1 MVGTDASAG
10 KESACQF
17 RRHRLDP
24 WVWKIPW
31 RKKWQHFS
39 IFLLGKFHGQRS
51 LMGYSPW
58 SHKDLDKTENMRTHT
73 LLETR
78 EELEQP
84 GMGLLGN

>member
-1 MVGTDASAG
+1 
-10 KESACQF
+10 
-17 RRHRLDP
+17 
-24 WVWKIPW
+24 
-31 RKKWQHFS
+31 
-39 IFLLGKFHGQRS
+39 
-51 LMGYSPW
+51 MGYSPW